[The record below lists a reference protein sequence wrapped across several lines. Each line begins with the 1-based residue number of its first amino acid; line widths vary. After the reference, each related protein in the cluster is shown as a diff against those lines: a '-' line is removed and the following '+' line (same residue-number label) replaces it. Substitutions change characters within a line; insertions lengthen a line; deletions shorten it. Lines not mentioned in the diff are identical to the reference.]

1 MNRSPFQQQIQW
13 SIEGLMKKRL
23 LMAILAGLCSLARI
37 SSAYAQ
43 SETTAVNLSSV
54 YNVTSGIVTDGTS
67 FSGGG
72 LDNDGNAYS
81 SNALGVTFSYAGTNM
96 VLGPAN
102 SADAVSNAT
111 VPLTAGA
118 YSSLNILAVG
128 VNGSQTS
135 QTFTLT
141 YSDGTRTTF
150 TQNLSDWAFPQ
161 NYSGETVVATASY
174 RDQAGGTEDT
184 GTAVHLYGYTFTL
197 NSSKTVSKIT
207 LPSNRNVVV
216 LAMTLVGTNSPG
228 IIGDCGMDENGAGTG
243 QVDYVEVYSS
253 QYARWCVDTTYWA
266 ANQQSISNFY
276 SYYDGAVA
284 QLISLFN
291 VQPSL
296 PIVVEVTTPTGGA
309 CDCGPKFGEQQSVVI
324 TGDAYS
330 NTFNN
335 PQNNQAVPG
344 FWGYLLTLHE
354 TINAFTGSV
363 SGGWPT
369 DWWADHRSP
378 FPNAMDEQVMK
389 YIGTE
394 QNNQT
399 LLNAAQAQH
408 ERFADPGISGYDSEV
423 AMFDN
428 FFNQYGGF
436 KAYSKFFQLVEKDKL
451 SWPSVSQDS
460 SYTGDNDYSALLSE
474 YVAAYLS
481 MAFNT
486 TSDLTS
492 TFASAG
498 VGTLD
503 TTEPSYTLNSSAV
516 LGVGNAHCSIS
527 AASGAGVN
535 VNSQLSQLQSGNYQK
550 AIASGG
556 TQAACPSECSW
567 SGGKCVAKW

>member
-1 MNRSPFQQQIQW
+1 MKQR
-13 SIEGLMKKRL
+13 LMVTIITAL
-23 LMAILAGLCSLARI
+23 SFLAGICNAH
-37 SSAYAQ
+37 AQ
-43 SETTAVNLSSV
+43 SATTAVNLSSV
-54 YNVTSGIVTDGTS
+54 YNISSGVVTDGTS

-81 SNALGVTFSYAGTNM
+81 SNALGVTFSYAGTTM
-96 VLGPAN
+96 ALGPAN
-102 SADAVSNAT
+102 DADAVSSAT
-111 VPLTAGA
+111 VPLPAGI
-118 YSSLNILAVG
+118 YSSLNILAAG
-128 VNGSQTS
+128 VNGNQSS
-135 QTFTLT
+135 QTFTVT
-141 YSDGTRTTF
+141 YSDGTTSTF

-161 NYSGETVVATASY
+161 SYSGETVVATASY
-174 RDQAGGTEDT
+174 RDQSGGTKDT
-184 GTAVHLYGYTFTL
+184 ATTAHLYGYTFTL
-197 NSSKTVSKIT
+197 NTNKTVSKIT
-207 LPSNRNVVV
+207 LPGNRNVVV
-216 LAMTLVGTNSPG
+216 LAMTLVGTGSTG
-228 IIGDCGMDENGAGTG
+228 IIGDCGMAENGAGTG

-253 QYARWCVDTTYWA
+253 QYAKWCVDSTFWP
-266 ANQQSISNFY
+266 ANKQSISQFF

-291 VQPSL
+291 LQPSL
-296 PIVVEVTTPTGGA
+296 PIAVEVTTPTGGA
-309 CDCGPKFGEQQSVVI
+309 CDCGPAFGEQQSVVI
-324 TGDAYS
+324 TGDAYA

-354 TINAFTGSV
+354 TINAFTGAV

-389 YIGTE
+389 YIGTQ

-408 ERFADPGISGYDSEV
+408 ERFADPSISGYDSQV

-436 KAYSKFFQLVEKDKL
+436 TAYSKFFQLVEKDQL
-451 SWPSVSQDS
+451 TWSSVSQDS

-492 TFASAG
+492 TFTSAG

-503 TTEPSYTLNSSAV
+503 TTEPSYTMSSSAV
-516 LGVGNAHCSIS
+516 LGVGNAHCSIR

-535 VNSQLSQLQSGNYQK
+535 VSSQLSQLQNGNYQN
-550 AIASGG
+550 ATASGG
-556 TQAACPSECSW
+556 TQATCPSECSW
-567 SGGKCVAKW
+567 SGSRCVAKW

>member
-1 MNRSPFQQQIQW
+1 
-13 SIEGLMKKRL
+13 MKKLVSL
-23 LMAILAGLCSLARI
+23 LAAAIVASLSLVTTGCNTDFHSNTLYTLTVNSTNPVSGVSIGVSQPDITGATTGSTSFARAYAAGASVTLTAPASAGGNSFSSWTGCTSSNRASCKVTLSANTTVTAVYMTALITPTVTVTPSPASITTTQALTVTVNASGGSDNPTPSGSVVLTSGSYTSAATTLTSGGATITIPAGSLGTGTDALTATYTPDSS
-37 SSAYAQ
+37 SSA
-43 SETTAVNLSSV
+43 T
-54 YNVTSGIVTDGTS
+54 
-67 FSGGG
+67 
-72 LDNDGNAYS
+72 YS
-81 SNALGVTFSYAGTNM
+81 SA
-96 VLGPAN
+96 
-102 SADAVSNAT
+102 
-111 VPLTAGA
+111 
-118 YSSLNILAVG
+118 
-128 VNGSQTS
+128 
-135 QTFTLT
+135 
-141 YSDGTRTTF
+141 
-150 TQNLSDWAFPQ
+150 
-161 NYSGETVVATASY
+161 
-174 RDQAGGTEDT
+174 T
-184 GTAVHLYGYTFTL
+184 GTASVIVAT
-197 NSSKTVSKIT
+197 NSS
-207 LPSNRNVVV
+207 
-216 LAMTLVGTNSPG
+216 G

-253 QYARWCVDTTYWA
+253 QYAKWCVDTTYWA
-266 ANQQSISNFY
+266 ANQQYISQFF

-291 VQPSL
+291 LQPSL

-330 NTFNN
+330 DTFNN

-354 TINAFTGSV
+354 TINAFTGTV

-378 FPNAMDEQVMK
+378 FPNAMDEHVMK
-389 YIGTE
+389 YIGTQ

-408 ERFADPGISGYDSEV
+408 ERFADPSISGYDSEV

-436 KAYSKFFQLVEKDKL
+436 TAYSKFFQLVEEDKL

-460 SYTGDNDYSALLSE
+460 SDTGDNNYSTLLSE

-481 MAFNT
+481 MAFGT

-492 TFASAG
+492 TFTGAG

-503 TTEPSYTLNSSAV
+503 TTEPSYTMSSAAV
-516 LGVGNAHCSIS
+516 LGVANAHCSIRS
-527 AASGAGVN
+527 ASGAGISVT
-535 VNSQLSQLQSGNYQK
+535 SQLSQLQGGNYQN
-550 AIASGG
+550 AVASGG
-556 TQAACPSECSW
+556 EQSTCPSECSW
-567 SGGKCVAKW
+567 NGSQCAAKW